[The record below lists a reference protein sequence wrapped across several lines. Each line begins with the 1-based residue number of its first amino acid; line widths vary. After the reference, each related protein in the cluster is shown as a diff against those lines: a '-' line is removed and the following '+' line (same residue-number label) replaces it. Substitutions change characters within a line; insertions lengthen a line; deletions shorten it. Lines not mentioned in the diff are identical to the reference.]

1 MLITILH
8 KMEEIAVLK
17 KEVEFLKKQNDE
29 IENMLWE
36 LDIKNKEYYQMIQ
49 KQARQD
55 IIYIMGFVLL
65 NLAWLWWIKN

>member
-1 MLITILH
+1 
-8 KMEEIAVLK
+8 MEEIAVLK
-17 KEVEFLKKQNDE
+17 KEVEILKKQNDE

>member
-1 MLITILH
+1 
-8 KMEEIAVLK
+8 MEEIAVLK